1 MNRSI
6 LAELIRNNKRLI
18 IPNLGAFLHRE
29 TESTAHPGITFSPFL
44 KYNDG
49 QLEELLVNHYSFTKI
64 DALEQ
69 VKNLSSE
76 IIDEIKDNGAYVI
89 RGIGSLA
96 MDSKGS
102 IHLTSTEETN
112 IPNPHIDKGIISS
125 QKSEAKA
132 AEVVFG
138 SEDVN
143 KNIEKSPNVSQSES
157 DTKNVPS
164 TDDYTGMVTAE
175 KRDNTNTDSK
185 AAPDQSSTA
194 DGIESSKQ
202 AKSTKVT
209 MKKSKREGG
218 HRSSTVRMLVFIAI
232 SLVIIITFA
241 FIIRE
246 LAFAPD
252 DADWESIQSKP
263 ERIEPI
269 KLPPDF
275 SSKNDEFDKKF
286 EATDPDKENEVSE
299 SAGQQAT
306 ETTEEVIEKTLTQS
320 KPAKVSTPTYS
331 LVVGSFSEKANAQKL
346 VNELKANG
354 FEAEVYSR
362 TNGKFLA
369 VIGQYNTKD
378 EANQQK
384 DKLKNQFQGIWI
396 ISR

>member
-29 TESTAHPGITFSPFL
+29 AESAAHPGITFSPFL

-49 QLEELLVNHYSFTKI
+49 QLEELLINHYSSTKI

-76 IIDEIKDNGAYVI
+76 IINEIKDTGAYLI
-89 RGIGSLA
+89 PGIGSLA

-125 QKSEAKA
+125 QKSEAKV

-138 SEDVN
+138 SDDVN
-143 KNIEKSPNVSQSES
+143 PTVSQTESNTKNIHSV
-157 DTKNVPS
+157 
-164 TDDYTGMVTAE
+164 DDYTKAE
-175 KRDNTNTDSK
+175 TVEEGVNTSANSRVSL
-185 AAPDQSSTA
+185 DQSSTA
-194 DGIESSKQ
+194 DDSESSKQ

-218 HRSSTVRMLVFIAI
+218 HRSSTIRMLVFIAI

-252 DADWESIQSKP
+252 DADWEGIQSKP
-263 ERIEPI
+263 ERVEPI

-275 SSKNDEFDKKF
+275 SSKTDEFDKEF
-286 EATDPDKENEVSE
+286 EATDPDKENGASE
-299 SAGQQAT
+299 SAGQQVT
-306 ETTEEVIEKTLTQS
+306 ETTEEVIEKTLIQS

-346 VNELKANG
+346 VNELKAKG

-362 TNGKFLA
+362 TNGNFLA

-378 EANQQK
+378 EANLQK